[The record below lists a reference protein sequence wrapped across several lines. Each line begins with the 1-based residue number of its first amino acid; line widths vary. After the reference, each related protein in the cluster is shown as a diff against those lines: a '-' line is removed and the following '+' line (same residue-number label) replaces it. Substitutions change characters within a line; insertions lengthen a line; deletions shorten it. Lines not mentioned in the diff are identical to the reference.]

1 MMEILGFLV
10 FLAFSVLVTLSPIP
24 VIALSGL
31 GGGLKR
37 WEAVMC
43 LIAFFG
49 GLFLIYLAI
58 QNSPFS
64 ITVK

>member
-1 MMEILGFLV
+1 MEILGFLV
-10 FLAFSVLVTLSPIP
+10 FLIFSVLVTLSPIA
-24 VIALSGL
+24 VIALSAL

-37 WEAVMC
+37 WEALVC

-49 GLFLIYLAI
+49 GLFLIYVAL
-58 QNSPFS
+58 QSSPFS